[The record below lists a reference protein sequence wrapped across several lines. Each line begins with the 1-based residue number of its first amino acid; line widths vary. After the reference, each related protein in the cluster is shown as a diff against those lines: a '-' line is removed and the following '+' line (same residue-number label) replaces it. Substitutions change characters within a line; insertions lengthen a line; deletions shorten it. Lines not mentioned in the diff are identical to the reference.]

1 MKSYRTWWSVLPA
14 SALVLGSCGKKEE
27 NASSSAPAE
36 VAGVPSA
43 GTPAAVPA
51 EAPAPVVKALT
62 PGERAAMLGIVGHLS
77 KDTESVMSILDGK
90 EIVKRLKSLK
100 SWEFIRETAKDTAGT
115 DPEEEIAEG
124 AAEAGK
130 FLGQEIFLA
139 TGKGTVPQFGNLIKL
154 SQRSNYFQM
163 RVMTQAFAA
172 GAKEGDLSG
181 MDTATQDAMMQMA
194 KEVGKEMA
202 LIESAAMPPMLLGVK
217 AADAEALGMAQENLV
232 AGLENLPSAI
242 GEEGAKP
249 VEFTQGGVVFKGYK
263 ILGEFLAT
271 SMEEGRADMEGM
283 LEPADID
290 RLIAA
295 MKTKNLV
302 VAVGTLGDYAMLYM
316 GSDEKSCPLV
326 DKVEDSLAAN
336 EGISFVDGYQ
346 GKKLAGIVYGE
357 QGLAKALVVGSLKDM
372 ALGVRDGLA
381 GSEGFGDTRELASL
395 LEMVGE
401 KENSLLGLAKTEALG
416 GLIVL
421 EDGVKFELF
430 GGTDRGG
437 VDFAAAHQLGSLGD
451 SEDVLL
457 FANWV
462 VTPEYSKR
470 MREYGEV
477 IVESA
482 YAMAEK
488 VAGLEIED
496 SEELAQFQQGF
507 SMFNEKFRTD
517 VLEMWD
523 AMSTADSGLGNEA
536 ALVVDLKGS
545 MPPLPGVPQELVDGG
560 RFVRASMLAPVT
572 ERDKLK
578 ASWSKLD
585 GSLTKIMKTV
595 SEMSGEEIPMQKP
608 MTSEKNGLMTYFFSF
623 PFFTDDFMPSVTV
636 GDKWF
641 VASTSKLQAYDLV
654 AAAEAATP
662 GPRRGTWMDLD
673 FDVLR
678 KFTAEWVALMEKN
691 GEAALGG
698 PEQFAAFKEE
708 MPRIQKGLAAFEEF
722 DEMSFSEY
730 KEGGKLRTSLHIK
743 MR

>member
-27 NASSSAPAE
+27 KAAPSTPAE
-36 VAGVPSA
+36 VAGTPAA
-43 GTPAAVPA
+43 GTPAVPA
-51 EAPAPVVKALT
+51 EPPAPVVKALT

-100 SWEFIRETAKDTAGT
+100 SWDFIRETSKELGGT

-124 AAEAGK
+124 ATEAGK

-139 TGKGTVPQFGNLIKL
+139 TGKGTVPQFGNLMKL
-154 SQRSNYFQM
+154 RQRSSYYQM
-163 RVMTQAFAA
+163 RVLTQAFVA

-181 MDTATQDAMMQMA
+181 MDSAAEEAMMKMA
-194 KEVGKEMA
+194 KELGKEMA
-202 LIESAAMPPMLLGVK
+202 LVESAVMPPVLLGVK
-217 AADAEALGMAQENLV
+217 AADAEAVGMAQENLV
-232 AGLENLPSAI
+232 AGLENLPSAL
-242 GEEGAKP
+242 GEEGAKAI
-249 VEFTQGGVVFKGYK
+249 EFTQGGVAFKGYK
-263 ILGEFLAT
+263 LAGETLAA

-290 RLIAA
+290 RLIAT

-302 VAVGTLGDYAMLYM
+302 IAQGTLGDYVMLYI
-316 GSDEKSCPLV
+316 GGDEKSCPLV

-336 EGISFVDGYQ
+336 DAISFVDGYQ
-346 GKKLAGIVYGE
+346 GKKLAGFVYGE
-357 QGLAKALVVGSLKDM
+357 QGLAKAAVVGSLKDL

-401 KENSLLGLAKTEALG
+401 KEDALLGLAKTESLG

-437 VDFAAAHQLGSLGD
+437 VDHAAVHQFGSLGD
-451 SEDVLL
+451 SDDVLL

-462 VTPEYSKR
+462 GTPEYSKR
-470 MREYGEV
+470 AREYGEV

-488 VAGLEIED
+488 VAGLKVED
-496 SEELAQFQQGF
+496 SPELAQFQEGF
-507 SMFNEKFRTD
+507 AIFNEKFRAD
-517 VLEMWD
+517 ALGLWD
-523 AMSTADSGLGNEA
+523 AVATADSGLGTEG
-536 ALVVDLKGS
+536 ALVVDLKGT
-545 MPPLPGVPQELVDGG
+545 MPPFPGVPQELVDGG
-560 RFVRASMLAPVT
+560 RFVRASLVSPVT
-572 ERDKLK
+572 DRSKLK
-578 ASWSKLD
+578 ESWGKLD
-585 GSLTKIMKTV
+585 GSLTKIFKTV
-595 SEMSGEEIPMQKP
+595 SEMTGEEIPMQKP
-608 MTSEKNGLMTYFFSF
+608 ISSEKNGLMTYFFSF
-623 PFFTDDFMPSVTV
+623 PFSTEDFMPSVTV

-641 VASTSKLQAYDLV
+641 VASTSKLQALDLV
-654 AAAEAATP
+654 TAAEAAKP
-662 GPRRGTWMDLD
+662 GPRKGAWMELD

-678 KFTAEWVALMEKN
+678 KFTADWVALLEKN

-698 PEQFAAFKEE
+698 PEQFAAFKEQL
-708 MPRIQKGLAAFEEF
+708 PRIQKGLAAFEEF
-722 DEMSFSEY
+722 DEMSVSES
-730 KEGGKLRTSLHIK
+730 KEGGKLRTSLHFK
-743 MR
+743 VR